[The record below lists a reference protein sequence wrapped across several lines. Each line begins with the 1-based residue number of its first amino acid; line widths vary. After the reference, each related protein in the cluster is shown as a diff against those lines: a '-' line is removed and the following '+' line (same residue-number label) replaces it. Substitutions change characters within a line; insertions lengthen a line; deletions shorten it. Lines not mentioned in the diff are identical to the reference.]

1 MFFGLFSPKPPLAVR
16 EKAWTEV
23 RMRWLARQ
31 FGVNRLLT
39 ARVVL
44 PDDNWFPDPY
54 DGKVEDARRLLD
66 RICDFMQIAPASI
79 RLEVC
84 EDTAMPGV
92 AGQYQPGLIRL
103 AESQLADPPGVV
115 AVLAHELAHDLL
127 VGRGLLKDD
136 LDAEWVTDLL
146 PVYLGLGIFTA
157 DATLREK
164 TERQGRHSWW
174 TLSRRGDL
182 NSCMIGYALALFAW
196 VRGERRPEWAG
207 FLRLDAAESLAAG
220 LRYLVASE
228 DSLFGPETC
237 YSDNRPTSW
246 YTLLEQIEGGS
257 PSACV
262 AGLWELA
269 QRPHNGR
276 EDMEQAVSLVRGH
289 LSHPLPAVRA
299 EAARALAPLGS
310 KAEPAL
316 DELIQLLTDGNDE
329 VRAAFGLCPRPVVHA
344 AGKGGAKPGGDT
356 RRS

>member
-1 MFFGLFSPKPPLAVR
+1 M
-16 EKAWTEV
+16 
-23 RMRWLARQ
+23 
-31 FGVNRLLT
+31 
-39 ARVVL
+39 
-44 PDDNWFPDPY
+44 
-54 DGKVEDARRLLD
+54 
-66 RICDFMQIAPASI
+66 
-79 RLEVC
+79 
-84 EDTAMPGV
+84 
-92 AGQYQPGLIRL
+92 
-103 AESQLADPPGVV
+103 
-115 AVLAHELAHDLL
+115 
-127 VGRGLLKDD
+127 KDD

-157 DATLREK
+157 NATLREK

-174 TLSRRGDL
+174 TLSRRGYL

-196 VRGERRPEWAG
+196 VRGEHRPEWAG
-207 FLRLDAAESLAAG
+207 FLRLDAADTLVGG

-246 YTLLEQIEGGS
+246 YTLLEQIEGSS

-269 QRPHNGR
+269 RRPHNDR

-316 DELIQLLTDGNDE
+316 DELIQLLTDSNDE
-329 VRAAFGLCPRPVVHA
+329 VSAASAYALGRLCMQPEKVVPNLVETLADRDLVRPAAVAIAAYGPAARPAVPKLASALLTALAETEYANVDSLVQAIESTAADPAAEIRQVLAACDVESRPQAEQILADRHPVPTGARALVRGSGNS
-344 AGKGGAKPGGDT
+344 AGDCGMCDYCENMPAG
-356 RRS
+356 